1 MSFRDHW
8 DALFRSMR
16 VEKSVSFHSP
26 PNRQTISKRTLWLHW
41 ARGVHVAVFVRRA
54 ADHLADGVG
63 IVRAH
68 LPSPTACGPLM
79 NRIRRRRDRL
89 QRRSATLAWFLT
101 EGLMSENAVKLG
113 KYKITEKDFGIS
125 FRDWNAAK
133 EQTREAMI
141 ARRR

>member
-1 MSFRDHW
+1 MTSLCLRASCRIHR
-8 DALFRSMR
+8 L
-16 VEKSVSFHSP
+16 
-26 PNRQTISKRTLWLHW
+26 
-41 ARGVHVAVFVRRA
+41 AVFVRRA
-54 ADHLADGVG
+54 AGHLADGVG

-68 LPSPTACGPLM
+68 LPSPTACGRLM

-133 EQTREAMI
+133 ERAREAMI

>member
-1 MSFRDHW
+1 
-8 DALFRSMR
+8 
-16 VEKSVSFHSP
+16 
-26 PNRQTISKRTLWLHW
+26 
-41 ARGVHVAVFVRRA
+41 
-54 ADHLADGVG
+54 
-63 IVRAH
+63 
-68 LPSPTACGPLM
+68 M

-133 EQTREAMI
+133 EQAREAMI